1 MRFCCDCV
9 AVLAQLNPARPPLL
23 SIFLERPED
32 LHRSGLSTLR
42 KAGIS
47 KALTEQL

>member
-1 MRFCCDCV
+1 MIFCCDCV

-32 LHRSGLSTLR
+32 LADLASLR
-42 KAGIS
+42 PFYPEESWNQQGPD
-47 KALTEQL
+47 